1 MIYLMKELT
10 RVYSV
15 FEADIICSKLRAA
28 GIHAFPQ
35 SKETFNIVPNVH
47 DGIRILI
54 AEEDYDEARRI
65 LSA

>member
-1 MIYLMKELT
+1 MKELI

-28 GIHAFPQ
+28 DIHAFPQ
-35 SKETFNIVPNVH
+35 SRETFNIVPNTQ

-54 AEEDYDEARRI
+54 AEDDLEKAKAI
-65 LSA
+65 LMA